1 MLQVQVHWWDGFVMF
16 MCMCVCLHL
25 LCRDDGGHQSVLQG
39 LWWWNMAASLSAQV
53 FLYLGQTK
61 FSYN

>member
-1 MLQVQVHWWDGFVMF
+1 MLQVQVHWEEDGFSDVYVY
-16 MCMCVCLHL
+16 VCLNL